1 MERIIREAALADCSA
16 ITRLNREEMGYD
28 YPREKTFVKLQ
39 ACLANPAHR
48 ILVAEWGGE
57 VVGYLH
63 LEEYDV
69 LYAGHMANVLG
80 IAVSSA
86 WRRQGVGRALLS
98 AGEAWARSK
107 GAVAV
112 RLVSGEARKGAHA
125 FYQNLGYTGNKL
137 QRNFKKPL

>member
-28 YPREKTFVKLQ
+28 YPQEKTFVKLQ

-48 ILVAEWGGE
+48 IFVAEWEGE

-69 LYAGHMANVLG
+69 LYARHLGNVLG
-80 IAVSSA
+80 LAVSSA

-98 AGEAWARSK
+98 AGEAWARSNAS
-107 GAVAV
+107 GAGWVYGG
-112 RLVSGEARKGAHA
+112 VSNVS
-125 FYQNLGYTGNKL
+125 QNAS
-137 QRNFKKPL
+137 

>member
-28 YPREKTFVKLQ
+28 YPQEKTFVKLQ

-48 ILVAEWGGE
+48 IFVAEWEGE
-57 VVGYLH
+57 VAGYLH

-69 LYAGHMANVLG
+69 LYAGHMVNVLG

>member
-48 ILVAEWGGE
+48 IFVAEWEGE

-69 LYAGHMANVLG
+69 L
-80 IAVSSA
+80 
-86 WRRQGVGRALLS
+86 
-98 AGEAWARSK
+98 
-107 GAVAV
+107 
-112 RLVSGEARKGAHA
+112 
-125 FYQNLGYTGNKL
+125 
-137 QRNFKKPL
+137 